1 MNVAIAAA
9 VYSASLISLRAFW
22 KAWNGISC
30 WSVSK
35 SQSWN
40 VCPGYLSANE
50 VVGPFVAEV
59 GEGEERAEFGEELD
73 VRFKVLLCGRFLPPV
88 GAVTMSSLDMLTLL

>member
-1 MNVAIAAA
+1 M
-9 VYSASLISLRAFW
+9 
-22 KAWNGISC
+22 
-30 WSVSK
+30 
-35 SQSWN
+35 
-40 VCPGYLSANE
+40 
-50 VVGPFVAEV
+50 VGPFVAEV